1 MKILPLSDLRR
12 RHSRRGSSLLLVFW
26 LVAMMGML
34 IYSATVVV
42 SQDLEMT
49 KSQKQAFRAR
59 QLAEMGL
66 NIAMNPVV
74 KESDF
79 GLLNQGPGVENTV
92 MLPLLMQLEE
102 GEMVSVKIKGEGG
115 RININ
120 ALLQRGEQGRQAFH
134 FLLSAW
140 GVPDDKGSDLG
151 HDAIFD
157 HLVDW
162 VDADSTSAG
171 LHGMEK
177 DEYQALFGETT
188 PYPFNRPFYDLDEL
202 LLVPGFEQVSAVVGD
217 FRDYFTIYS
226 SGLPIDPN
234 EAEAKV
240 FAAVA
245 MMLKTSEPDPTE
257 FPEAVEKAEDM
268 IRTMRWGLDGKE
280 DTEDDKLDATEV
292 IETMDLP
299 PLEGQGSSTELKTS
313 DLLGGADQT
322 VHIQSDATVG
332 EYRKRVVLIVR
343 NRTGTPQI
351 LTRKEI
357 PLFENK

>member
-120 ALLQRGEQGRQAFH
+120 ALLQSGEKGRQGFH
-134 FLLSAW
+134 YLLSAW

-162 VDADSTSAG
+162 TDADSTSAG

-226 SGLPIDPN
+226 AGVGIDPDQ
-234 EAEAKV
+234 AEAKV
-240 FAAVA
+240 LAAVV
-245 MMLKTSEPDPTE
+245 MMLKSSEPDAAD
-257 FPEAVEKAEDM
+257 FEKAKEDAQEILSM
-268 IRTMRWGLDGKE
+268 KFGADGLE
-280 DTEDDKLDATEV
+280 DTEDDVKIDQATALSSLGLQADDGPAGGFTASEL
-292 IETMDLP
+292 I
-299 PLEGQGSSTELKTS
+299 GST
-313 DLLGGADQT
+313 DQT